1 MQRFPGGHSFFLEA
15 SGEGQ
20 KGWTACIRST
30 LELLM
35 TTTATKRTH
44 PKPKPT
50 EPAQPK
56 SEPEPEEEPEPEL
69 EPEDVGVLDTRSW
82 CVVGNHGRNPIAA
95 QLVQKLRAC
104 GRSVVEVN
112 PYTGPIKS
120 LLGLPREAQRCVL
133 TRCMSWQAGPGCVCV
148 CSCFATG
155 CCSCVDETETNLE
168 SQLTL
173 LAVHCRTLE
182 TVNLC
187 VNPTIGQKLLAE
199 IAGQQQ
205 QQQDFSKLRHVFIQ
219 PGAGDA
225 GLIGYSKEV
234 GLCVHEGCVLVDM

>member
-1 MQRFPGGHSFFLEA
+1 
-15 SGEGQ
+15 
-20 KGWTACIRST
+20 
-30 LELLM
+30 M

-148 CSCFATG
+148 F
-155 CCSCVDETETNLE
+155 
-168 SQLTL
+168 L
-173 LAVHCRTLE
+173 LRYW
-182 TVNLC
+182 
-187 VNPTIGQKLLAE
+187 LL
-199 IAGQQQ
+199 
-205 QQQDFSKLRHVFIQ
+205 LMR
-219 PGAGDA
+219 
-225 GLIGYSKEV
+225 
-234 GLCVHEGCVLVDM
+234 